1 MTHVIRTKCTTTDT
15 TTFHFRHRRTFR
27 TYYLTYFRLQDM
39 PGINLHSAFGMAD
52 PANMGVA
59 VEIAFLSSVEAEF

>member
-1 MTHVIRTKCTTTDT
+1 
-15 TTFHFRHRRTFR
+15 
-27 TYYLTYFRLQDM
+27 M